1 MIDIESQVVN
11 YIKDSILDEF
21 PDCNIESTL
30 NLAPSKFP
38 TVSIEETDN
47 YALTTT
53 RDSATTEHD
62 AVVTYSL
69 NVFSNKAF
77 GKKAEA
83 KAILAVADEAF
94 SELEFTRLS
103 AVPMYAN
110 DSSVYR
116 ISARYRAVVSK
127 DEEISRS

>member
-1 MIDIESQVVN
+1 MIDVESQIVN
-11 YIKDSILDEF
+11 YIKDGLLDER

-30 NLAPSKFP
+30 PMVPTKFP

-47 YALTTT
+47 YSLTTT

-62 AVVTYSL
+62 AVVTYDV

-83 KAILAVADEAF
+83 KAILSIVDSLFA
-94 SELEFTRLS
+94 ELEFTRLS
-103 AVPMYAN
+103 CVPMYAN
-110 DSSVYR
+110 ESSVYR
-116 ISARYRAVVSK
+116 LAARYRAVVSK